1 MNILKSRLLWL
12 APLIALLVLM
22 LLATAFYPGYNPKP
36 HKLPI
41 AIVNNDKGMDMQGNK
56 VNVGEQ
62 FVKNIKDNKELK
74 DKVTWIEVDDKK
86 ELNEGFKDKTSMQRL
101 YLIRT
106 FQRMQ

>member
-62 FVKNIKDNKELK
+62 FVKNIKIPLYSLHPLK
-74 DKVTWIEVDDKK
+74 SPYQIQPLHRSLD
-86 ELNEGFKDKTSMQRL
+86 L
-101 YLIRT
+101 
-106 FQRMQ
+106 